1 MTAIILIKVLTICG
15 RALTERNIRRNINDV
30 ALLDVGYRY
39 HVPAP
44 VWLARFAVHVERI
57 VACLYGWFRTRD
69 A

>member
-44 VWLARFAVHVERI
+44 VWLARFAVHV
-57 VACLYGWFRTRD
+57 
-69 A
+69 